1 MKELTFKQRDEFR
14 RQPIAEKLI
23 SLLTSNIDISP
34 MVIDGG
40 WGTGKSEFCHK
51 LIDLMNDDD
60 THHLIY
66 VDAFQADH
74 ADEPLLTVFL
84 IFNWFPARVFM
95 GDAGSLFLGINFI
108 IYTLILIDTSILN
121 PWLILIIFS
130 YFFVDTFGTLVTRLI
145 LKKKWNMRHTSH
157 PYQNFSKVYSHS
169 KMAKYLIIYHLIWL
183 CPLLVL
189 GNYYKEYVIIFSS
202 LSLVPSLVFLI
213 KFGPLR
219 SSL

>member
-1 MKELTFKQRDEFR
+1 MLAADVNDKLGKLNVEFHNTE
-14 RQPIAEKLI
+14 IIDDLLYKLDV
-23 SLLTSNIDISP
+23 TD
-34 MVIDGG
+34 
-40 WGTGKSEFCHK
+40 
-51 LIDLMNDDD
+51 
-60 THHLIY
+60 
-66 VDAFQADH
+66 
-74 ADEPLLTVFL
+74 
-84 IFNWFPARVFM
+84 
-95 GDAGSLFLGINFI
+95 
-108 IYTLILIDTSILN
+108 
-121 PWLILIIFS
+121 
-130 YFFVDTFGTLVTRLI
+130 FGTLVTRLI